1 MCRAVGFGTKRP
13 APVAGFHRALPSTT
27 RDKAIYFLQ
36 RLSYHIPAGLSRAK
50 IRFLRQIGE
59 HPGGCA
65 GAARDCVVP
74 AAVHLRQYLS
84 GILHVNPF
92 RRDTAAPQG
101 LISFPDFHKKTF
113 STPFTK

>member
-50 IRFLRQIGE
+50 YAFRAKLVNTPKVVQELCQI
-59 HPGGCA
+59 A
-65 GAARDCVVP
+65 W
-74 AAVHLRQYLS
+74 
-84 GILHVNPF
+84 F
-92 RRDTAAPQG
+92 RRLSIYCNTYQKY
-101 LISFPDFHKKTF
+101 IM
-113 STPFTK
+113 